1 MRWIFV
7 GLCRRRAAPCR
18 DTERRQSCRAPMV
31 LVVLRRRP
39 SGNVTADCSTSSK
52 GPDGAAKDLG
62 RRIQMQASAAEG
74 SGDFGQELAAEPV
87 AEFLGLP
94 RTAARYW
101 LLQFEDGELRFT
113 HRAG

>member
-1 MRWIFV
+1 
-7 GLCRRRAAPCR
+7 
-18 DTERRQSCRAPMV
+18 
-31 LVVLRRRP
+31 
-39 SGNVTADCSTSSK
+39 
-52 GPDGAAKDLG
+52 
-62 RRIQMQASAAEG
+62 MQASAAEG

-113 HRAG
+113 HRAGAERWSSELAKQGIPSQLTWHDENTPDDTEAA